1 MVSIWIRL
9 VVATA
14 VVATHIGQKP
24 VIMPPPNIYGEFKPT
39 PGVEALEFGT
49 TGVFAETNATPRV
62 VSIDSVGSLQ
72 PDARRRKM
80 QVDTEHTIAPE
91 WLTDHATP
99 DKEPGHRGSTQA
111 PDEAG
116 QPAATAEPGRDATV
130 QTFSTP
136 MSAGPVVGREAEDHD
151 TVADWVETFQSDM
164 AGVVEHMRLNGGTH
178 ATAVGG
184 CVGGKSIQ
192 NNCNVI
198 YFRNDIVK
206 KITPSWFMH
215 PFSFLAS
222 YTAVLLD
229 TAEKGQRAISKA
241 MSGAVVGIVV
251 MALVLVVLSYAW
263 RQRMNR
269 HEDAAVRIQAAYRGS
284 TERTSIL
291 SAVTSVDAPGDRSP
305 LTDDR

>member
-1 MVSIWIRL
+1 MVSVSMRL

-24 VIMPPPNIYGEFKPT
+24 VIIPPPNIYGEFKPT
-39 PGVEALEFGT
+39 PGVEAPAFGI

-62 VSIDSVGSLQ
+62 VSIDAVGSLQ

-80 QVDTEHTIAPE
+80 QVDTEQMASE
-91 WLTDHATP
+91 WLTHPTTP
-99 DKEPGHRGSTQA
+99 DKEPAHLGSTQA
-111 PDEAG
+111 PDEAAP
-116 QPAATAEPGRDATV
+116 PAATAEPGRHATV

-151 TVADWVETFQSDM
+151 TVADWVETFQTDM
-164 AGVVEHMRLNGGTH
+164 AGVVEHMRLNGESH
-178 ATAVGG
+178 ATAAGG

-192 NNCNVI
+192 NNCNVV
-198 YFRNDIVK
+198 YFRNDVVQ

-222 YTAVLLD
+222 DAKALLD
-229 TAEKGQRAISKA
+229 ISEKGQHAISKA
-241 MSGAVVGIVV
+241 VSGAVVGIVV